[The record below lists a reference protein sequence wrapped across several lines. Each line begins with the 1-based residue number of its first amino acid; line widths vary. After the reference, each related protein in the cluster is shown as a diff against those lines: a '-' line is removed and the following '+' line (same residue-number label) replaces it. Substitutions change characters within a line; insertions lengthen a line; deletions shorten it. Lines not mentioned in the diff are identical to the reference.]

1 MQIRIDSL
9 HKGPRQ
15 VVFNEPVADIP
26 ALVATQE
33 QDGVVFKGE
42 VAGLLEFSMT
52 GGTVR
57 VEGRASVMVGL
68 VCSRC
73 LAEIERALEVPLS
86 ICYQKVDENRRE
98 EPLPEDME
106 LTLREMELIP
116 FQGEVI
122 DPTPEIAQEII
133 MALPQSALC
142 SKDCAGLCPVCGKDL
157 NQQDC
162 GCEKPTFHA
171 GLARL
176 KDFKVDRD

>member
-1 MQIRIDSL
+1 VQIRVDNL

-15 VVFNEPVADIP
+15 VVFNEPVTGIP
-26 ALVATQE
+26 ALVASQE
-33 QDGVVFKGE
+33 QDEVVFKGE
-42 VAGLLEFSMT
+42 VAGRLDISLT

-57 VEGRASVMVGL
+57 VEGRASVRAAM

-73 LAEIERALEVPLS
+73 LAQIERVLEVPLS

-142 SKDCAGLCPVCGKDL
+142 REDCAGLCPVCGKDL